1 MVYNDSRV
9 LPFAFFSSLFLFC
22 PSVPSFEAGNGWSI
36 RVKEMKNVIRIHYFH
51 SSDLSS
57 PPLKIGLVVLRKPE
71 VCWGHYITNL
81 KAFRKEALYSSWNPL
96 EIYWTHG
103 LVNQLMPLASNMLI
117 TSLKLEALFGYFC
130 FFFTHRPII
139 ILPDDNNCKDVE
151 KCYRV
156 LTKYWFLCLI
166 KISNFKVGET
176 PLIYRFGYG
185 LAF

>member
-71 VCWGHYITNL
+71 VCWEHYITNL
-81 KAFRKEALYSSWNPL
+81 KAFRKEALYSS
-96 EIYWTHG
+96 
-103 LVNQLMPLASNMLI
+103 
-117 TSLKLEALFGYFC
+117 
-130 FFFTHRPII
+130 
-139 ILPDDNNCKDVE
+139 
-151 KCYRV
+151 
-156 LTKYWFLCLI
+156 
-166 KISNFKVGET
+166 
-176 PLIYRFGYG
+176 
-185 LAF
+185 